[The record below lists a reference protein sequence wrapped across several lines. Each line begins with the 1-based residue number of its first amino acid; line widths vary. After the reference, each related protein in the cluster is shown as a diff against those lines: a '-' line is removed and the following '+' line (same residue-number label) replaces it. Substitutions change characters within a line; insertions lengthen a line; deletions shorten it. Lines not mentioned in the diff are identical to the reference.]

1 MGAARV
7 TDAAVDHERGVCR
20 AVFLGA
26 PGAGK
31 GTQAKRL
38 AEATGLLHLSTG
50 DMLRDN
56 VRQGTP
62 LGHRAKEFMDAG
74 NLVPDDV
81 IIGMVEARLTG
92 SDAPASWI
100 LDGFPRTLPQAK
112 ALGSSLEGG
121 GKALTHVVFFKVEDE
136 VLVRRLSG
144 RRTCGS
150 CGAIW
155 HVEFKPTAVDG
166 VCDDCGGAL
175 VHRSDDRP
183 EAIGQRQKQ
192 YWDLTAPLLDY
203 YRNSGLLVEIDADR
217 PPEQVFEQLVKVM
230 Q

>member
-1 MGAARV
+1 MTRAGDS
-7 TDAAVDHERGVCR
+7 TMR

-31 GTQAKRL
+31 GTQALRL
-38 AEATGLLHLSTG
+38 AESCQLMHLSTG
-50 DMLRDN
+50 DMLRQN
-56 VRQGTP
+56 VREGTE
-62 LGHRAKEFMDAG
+62 LGLRAKTFMDAG

-81 IIGMVEARLTG
+81 IIGMVEARLSDGAG
-92 SDAPASWI
+92 SSSWI
-100 LDGFPRTLPQAK
+100 LDGFPRTLPQAE
-112 ALGSSLEGG
+112 ALDKSLS
-121 GKALTHVVFFKVEDE
+121 GKRMGLTHVVFFKVDDD

-155 HVEFKPTAVDG
+155 HVEFKPTAVEG
-166 VCDDCGGAL
+166 TCDKCGGDL

-183 EAIGQRQKQ
+183 EAIGQRQQQ

-203 YRNSGLLVEIDADR
+203 YRNSDRLVEIDADR
-217 PPEQVFEQLVKVM
+217 PPEQVFESLVKVM
-230 Q
+230 N